1 MHPFLHEVLGSRSV
15 MSALDLKS
23 YLSRRACDDLP
34 LVKLGRT
41 KRKAVAEVRMRSAPV
56 PILVSVLQGRADGG
70 ASFSLPTPTRPVK
83 ASIYM
88 TVSC

>member
-15 MSALDLKS
+15 MSALDLES
-23 YLSRRACDDLP
+23 YLSRRAFDDLP

-41 KRKAVAEVRMRSAPV
+41 KRKAVAEVRMHSAPV

-70 ASFSLPTPTRPVK
+70 ALSPYPPLPG
-83 ASIYM
+83 M
-88 TVSC
+88 